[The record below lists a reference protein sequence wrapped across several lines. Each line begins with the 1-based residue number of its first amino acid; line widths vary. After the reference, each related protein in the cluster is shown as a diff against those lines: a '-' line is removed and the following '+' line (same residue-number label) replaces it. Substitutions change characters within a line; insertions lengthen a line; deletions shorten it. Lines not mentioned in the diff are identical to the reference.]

1 MRGDDREPDAMFSY
15 VSMETRIPQ
24 DHPLRAMRSLVD
36 ACLRDMSPRFA
47 LLYARTGRPSI
58 PPEKL
63 LRAQLLQVLYTIRS
77 ERLLME
83 QLDYNLLFRWFVGL
97 NMDDAIWD
105 ATVFTKNR
113 ERLLAGDVARAFLE
127 HVVAEARAQHLLSS
141 EHFSVD
147 GTLIEAWASLK
158 SFQRKDAAA
167 GPPPD
172 DPGNPTVDFHGERRS
187 NATHASTTDPDA
199 RLYRK
204 GSGQEAKLYHQGHV
218 LMENRHGLVVD
229 GTVTPPAGTTERET
243 AVELISR
250 VPSDDRVTLG
260 ADKGY
265 DTREFVDVLREMA
278 VTPHVTQHTTNRA
291 SAIDDRTTRHPGY
304 ALSQR
309 ARMRIEEI
317 FGWLKTVA
325 LLRKTP
331 SRWCA
336 WCGDQ
341 AERDALDANGVT
353 CHVLSLWSRTRMLPP
368 DPGPIPVRA

>member
-1 MRGDDREPDAMFSY
+1 MRGDDRQPGAMFSY
-15 VSMETRIPQ
+15 VSIEDRIPQ
-24 DHPLRAMRSLVD
+24 DHPLRVMRTLVD
-36 ACLRDMSPRFA
+36 AVLRDMSPRFT
-47 LLYARTGRPSI
+47 LMYARTGRPSI

-63 LRAQLLQVLYTIRS
+63 LRAQLLQILYTIRS

-97 NMDDAIWD
+97 TMDDPVWD

-113 ERLLAGDVARAFLE
+113 DRLLAGDVARAFLE
-127 HVVAEARAQHLLSS
+127 HVVADAHARHLLSS

-158 SFQRKDAAA
+158 SFQRKDGIA

-187 NATHASTTDPDA
+187 NATHASTTDPEA
-199 RLYRK
+199 RLFRK
-204 GSGQEAKLYHQGHV
+204 GKGHESKLCHQGHV

-229 GTVTPPAGTTERET
+229 GMVTPPAGTAEREA
-243 AVELISR
+243 AVEMLGR
-250 VPSDDRVTLG
+250 VPKDGRLTLG

-265 DTREFVDVLREMA
+265 DTREFVDVLREMV
-278 VTPHVTQHTTNRA
+278 VTPHVTQNTTNRA
-291 SAIDDRTTRHPGY
+291 SAIDERTTRHLGY

-317 FGWLKTVA
+317 FGWLKTIA
-325 LLRKTP
+325 LLRKT
-331 SRWCA
+331 RHRGTARVEWMFVF
-336 WCGDQ
+336 
-341 AERDALDANGVT
+341 ALAAYNLV
-353 CHVLSLWSRTRMLPP
+353 RMRNLAAQ
-368 DPGPIPVRA
+368 PG